1 LKTSIITVCKNAEN
15 AIEKTIQSVLSQN
28 YENIEYIIIDG
39 ASTDNTNALLK
50 KYRNRIAYY
59 ISEKDEGIY
68 HAMNKGINIA
78 KGDILFF
85 LNAGDVFTD
94 EFVVE
99 KVVKAFSKTDIEFL
113 YGDIFFNNG
122 VSEKLVQFNYVDKAF
137 FLDKNLCHQSI
148 FYKSEVFNKCGHF
161 DENYSMLA
169 DYEWNIRGLVQCKLK
184 SAHIPIPIAKFGL
197 DGISATADKRLKKL
211 KRAQRRQLKKTYFT
225 KMELML
231 FRLFLKPYI
240 RTLNK
245 TGLTK
250 GKLIYV
256 KLLKTIFRFNFHH
269 KPIEF

>member
-1 LKTSIITVCKNAEN
+1 
-15 AIEKTIQSVLSQN
+15 
-28 YENIEYIIIDG
+28 
-39 ASTDNTNALLK
+39 
-50 KYRNRIAYY
+50 
-59 ISEKDEGIY
+59 
-68 HAMNKGINIA
+68 
-78 KGDILFF
+78 
-85 LNAGDVFTD
+85 
-94 EFVVE
+94 
-99 KVVKAFSKTDIEFL
+99 
-113 YGDIFFNNG
+113 
-122 VSEKLVQFNYVDKAF
+122 
-137 FLDKNLCHQSI
+137 
-148 FYKSEVFNKCGHF
+148 VFNKCGHF